1 MKTFL
6 QFFNSVKLAI
16 VLLIIITLA
25 SIIGTLIP
33 QDRTMQE
40 YVLHYG
46 QLAKVLTSLE
56 FTKIYNSFW
65 YVGLLFLFSF
75 NILVCTLTRLSP
87 KLKRAFNPKIEKE
100 VKNLIVLK
108 TQEKFNM
115 NWDLAKAKDEVR
127 NALTGRR
134 YRVREETEE
143 GKVFLLARKKMSGLF
158 GADFVHLGLLVILA
172 GGIISGMTSI
182 SNDMALYEGQT
193 LPVVNADFQI
203 RLDDFDTEYHEN
215 GSVKDWKSTVTVIE
229 NEEEKLSK
237 VIEVNHPLSYKGY
250 MFYQAAY
257 DFDWQNTTVEI
268 WAKKKDNPDYTGKI
282 RLRLG
287 DKVELEGENLQITA
301 LQFVPDFI
309 IGENG
314 QVATRSSQPY
324 NPAVEIEGWQ
334 GETQIFKGWIFAQF
348 PDFSRIHSESEEET
362 NLTFEL
368 KGYEG
373 GEISILNAAKDPGV
387 NLIWLGCVF
396 LMAGLGLAFYW
407 PPREIKIIM
416 ITETSQSKTE
426 ITAGGIA
433 SKNKDAFRI
442 EFENI
447 ITTLRKK

>member
-65 YVGLLFLFSF
+65 YVGLLFLFSI

-100 VKNLIVLK
+100 VVNLTVLK
-108 TQEKFNM
+108 TQEKFNKK
-115 NWDLAKAKDEVR
+115 WDIAKAKDEVR
-127 NALTGRR
+127 NALTGRK
-134 YRVREETEE
+134 YRVREEAEE

-172 GGIISGMTSI
+172 GGIISGMTGT
-182 SNDMALYEGQT
+182 SNYMEFYEGQT
-193 LPVVNADFQI
+193 LPVVNEDFQI
-203 RLDDFDTEYHEN
+203 RLDDFETEFHEN
-215 GSVKDWKSTVTVIE
+215 GSVKEWTSHVTVMK
-229 NEEEKLSK
+229 NEEEILSEK
-237 VIEVNHPLSYKGY
+237 IEVNHPLSYKGY
-250 MFYQAAY
+250 LFYQSGY
-257 DFDWQNTTVEI
+257 NFDWQNPTVEI

-282 RLRLG
+282 LLRLG
-287 DKVELEGENLQITA
+287 DKVELEGENLQITS
-301 LQFVPDFI
+301 LQFVPEFI

-314 QVATRSSQPY
+314 QVATRSQQPY

-334 GETQIFKGWIFAQF
+334 GEKQIFKGWIFAQF
-348 PDFSRIHSESEEET
+348 PDFSRIHSEEET

-373 GEISILNAAKDPGV
+373 GEISILNAAKDPGA
-387 NLIWLGCVF
+387 NIIWLGCVF

-407 PPREIKIIM
+407 PPREIKIIL
-416 ITETSQSKTE
+416 ESSESKTE
-426 ITAGGIA
+426 VTAGGIA
-433 SKNKDAFRI
+433 SKNKDAFCI

-447 ITTLRKK
+447 MTTLRRK

>member
-87 KLKRAFNPKIEKE
+87 KLKRAFNPKMEKE

-108 TQEKFNM
+108 TQEKFNK

-127 NALTGRR
+127 NTLTGRR

-143 GKVFLLARKKMSGLF
+143 GKVFLLARKKTSGLF

-203 RLDDFDTEYHEN
+203 RLDNFETEYHEN

-229 NEEEKLSK
+229 NDEEKLSK

-250 MFYQAAY
+250 MFYQSAY

>member
-1 MKTFL
+1 MKSFV

-33 QDRTMQE
+33 QNRAMQE

-46 QLAKVLTSLE
+46 QLAKLLTSLE
-56 FTKIYNSFW
+56 FTRIYQSFW
-65 YVGLLFLFSF
+65 YVGLLFLFSI
-75 NILVCTLTRLSP
+75 NILVCTLTRLSS
-87 KLKRAFNPKIEKE
+87 KWKRAFNPKIEKE
-100 VKNLIVLK
+100 TKNLTVLK
-108 TQEKFNM
+108 THEKFNKGW
-115 NWDLAKAKDEVR
+115 NLTKAKDEVR
-127 NALTGRR
+127 KALTGRR
-134 YRVREETEE
+134 YRVREESE
-143 GKVFLLARKKMSGLF
+143 GEKAFLLARKKTSGLF

-172 GGIISGMTSI
+172 GGIISGMTGIRGDI
-182 SNDMALYEGQT
+182 SLFEGQIQ
-193 LPVVNADFQI
+193 PVPNADFLI
-203 RLDDFDTEYHEN
+203 RLDNFETELYEN

-237 VIEVNHPLSYKGY
+237 VVEVNHPLSYKGY
-250 MFYQAAY
+250 MFYQAGY
-257 DFDWQNTTVEI
+257 GFDWQNPTVEI
-268 WAKKKDNPDYTGKI
+268 WAKKKDNPDYTGKV

-287 DKVELEGENLQITA
+287 ERAELEGENLLITA

-314 QVATRSSQPY
+314 QVATRSQQPN
-324 NPAVEIEGWQ
+324 NPAVYIEGWQ
-334 GETQIFKGWIFAQF
+334 EETQVFSGWIFAQF
-348 PDFSRIHSESEEET
+348 PDFSRIHSEEET

-368 KGYEG
+368 KGYQG
-373 GEISILNAAKDPGV
+373 GEISILHAAKDPGV

-407 PPREIKIIM
+407 PPREIKVIM
-416 ITETSQSKTE
+416 ETNQSKIE

-433 SKNKDAFRI
+433 SKNKDAFRA

-447 ITTLRKK
+447 MTTLRRQ

>member
-33 QDRTMQE
+33 QNRAMQE

-56 FTKIYNSFW
+56 FTQIYRSFW
-65 YVGLLFLFSF
+65 FVGLLFLFSF

-87 KLKRAFNPKIEKE
+87 KLKKAFNPKMEKE
-100 VKNLIVLK
+100 AKNLTVLK
-108 TQEKFNM
+108 VQEKFSS
-115 NWDLAKAKDEVR
+115 NWDLAKTKEKIKES
-127 NALTGRR
+127 LLGRH
-134 YRVREETEE
+134 YRLREESGE
-143 GKVFLLARKKMSGLF
+143 GKAYLLARKKTSGLF
-158 GADFVHLGLLVILA
+158 GADIVHLGLLVILA
-172 GGIISGMTSI
+172 GGIISGMTVI
-182 SNDMALYEGQT
+182 KNDMQLYEGQT
-193 LPVVNADFQI
+193 LPVIKADFQI
-203 RLDDFDTEYHEN
+203 RLDNFETEFHEN

-237 VIEVNHPLSYKGY
+237 IIEVNHPLSYKGY
-250 MFYQAAY
+250 MFYQASY
-257 DFDWQNTTVEI
+257 GFDWQNPTVEI
-268 WAKKKDNPDYTGKI
+268 WAKKKDNPDYAGKV

-287 DKVELEGENLQITA
+287 ERVELEGEDLQITA
-301 LQFVPDFI
+301 LRFEPDFI

-314 QVATRSSQPY
+314 QMTSRSPQPN

-348 PDFSRIHSESEEET
+348 PDFSRIHSEEET

-368 KGYEG
+368 TGYEG
-373 GEISILNAAKDPGV
+373 GEISVLHAAKDPGV

-407 PPREIKIIM
+407 PPREIKLVL
-416 ITETSQSKTE
+416 ETNQSKTD

-433 SKNKDAFRI
+433 SKNKDAFQA

-447 ITTLRKK
+447 MTTLRRQS

>member
-33 QDRTMQE
+33 QNRAMQE

-56 FTKIYNSFW
+56 FTQIYRSFW
-65 YVGLLFLFSF
+65 YVGLLILFSL
-75 NILVCTLTRLSP
+75 NILVCTLSRLSP
-87 KLKRAFNPKIEKE
+87 KWTRAFNPKIEKE
-100 VKNLIVLK
+100 TNHLTVLK
-108 TQEKFNM
+108 IQDKFSK
-115 NWDLAKAKDEVR
+115 NWNLAKTKDEIQKT
-127 NALTGRR
+127 LLGKR
-134 YRVREETEE
+134 YRIREESEK
-143 GKVFLLARKKMSGLF
+143 GNAYLLARKKTSGLF
-158 GADFVHLGLLVILA
+158 GADIVHLGLLFILA
-172 GGIISGMTSI
+172 GGIISGMTVI
-182 SNDMALYEGQT
+182 KNDMTFYEGQT
-193 LPVVNADFQI
+193 LPVIKADFQI
-203 RLDDFDTEYHEN
+203 RLDDFVTEFHEN

-250 MFYQAAY
+250 MFYQASY
-257 DFDWQNTTVEI
+257 GYDWQNPTVEI
-268 WAKKKDNPDYTGKI
+268 WAKKKDNPDYTGKVS
-282 RLRLG
+282 LRLG
-287 DKVELEGENLQITA
+287 DRVELEGENLQITA

-314 QVATRSSQPY
+314 QVATRSQQPN
-324 NPAVEIEGWQ
+324 NPAVYIEGWR
-334 GETQIFKGWIFAQF
+334 EEIMVFSGWIFAQF
-348 PDFSRIHSESEEET
+348 PDFSRIHSEEET

-368 KGYEG
+368 KGYQG
-373 GEISILNAAKDPGV
+373 GEISVLHAAKDPGV
-387 NLIWLGCVF
+387 NLIWLGCAF

-407 PPREIKIIM
+407 PPREIKII
-416 ITETSQSKTE
+416 ITETNQTKTE

-433 SKNKDAFRI
+433 SKNKDAFRT

-447 ITTLRKK
+447 LTALRKQP

>member
-16 VLLIIITLA
+16 ALLIIITLA

-46 QLAKVLTSLE
+46 QLAKALTSLE
-56 FTKIYNSFW
+56 FTQIYRSFW

-87 KLKRAFNPKIEKE
+87 KWKRAFNPKMEKE
-100 VKNLIVLK
+100 AVNLTVLK
-108 TQEKFNM
+108 IQGKFNK
-115 NWDLAKAKDEVR
+115 NWDITKARDEVHK
-127 NALTGRR
+127 ALKERR
-134 YRVREETEE
+134 YRVREESE
-143 GKVFLLARKKMSGLF
+143 GGKAFLLARKKMSGLF
-158 GADFVHLGLLVILA
+158 GADFVHLGLLVIIA
-172 GGIISGMTSI
+172 GGMISGWTGI
-182 SNDMALYEGQT
+182 SKDMEFYEGQT
-193 LPVVNADFQI
+193 LNVFKADFQI
-203 RLDDFDTEYHEN
+203 RMDNLEHELYDN
-215 GSVKDWKSTVTVIE
+215 GGTKDWKSTVTVIE

-250 MFYQAAY
+250 MFYQSAWGY
-257 DFDWQNTTVEI
+257 NWQNPTVEI

-287 DKVELEGENLQITA
+287 ERVELEGENLQITA
-301 LQFVPDFI
+301 LQFEPDFI

-314 QVATRSSQPY
+314 QMASRSNQPN

-334 GETQIFKGWIFAQF
+334 EETQIFKGWIFAQF
-348 PDFSRIHSESEEET
+348 PDFSRIHSEEET

-373 GEISILNAAKDPGV
+373 GEISVLNAAKDPGT
-387 NLIWLGCVF
+387 NIIWLGCVF

-433 SKNKDAFRI
+433 SKNKEAFRI

-447 ITTLRKK
+447 ITTLRRK

>member
-6 QFFNSVKLAI
+6 QFFSSVKLAI

-56 FTKIYNSFW
+56 FTGIYHSFW
-65 YVGLLFLFSF
+65 YVGLLFLFSI

-87 KLKRAFNPKIEKE
+87 KWKRAFNPKMEKE
-100 VKNLIVLK
+100 AVNLTVLK
-108 TQEKFNM
+108 TQENFSK
-115 NWDLAKAKDEVR
+115 NWDLSKARDEIKK
-127 NALTGRR
+127 ALKGNR
-134 YRVREETEE
+134 YRVREETEGE
-143 GKVFLLARKKMSGLF
+143 KAFLLARKKTSGFF
-158 GADFVHLGLLVILA
+158 GSDFVHLGLLVIIA

-182 SNDMALYEGQT
+182 SSDLVLYEGQT
-193 LPVVNADFQI
+193 LPVVNTDFQI
-203 RLDDFDTEYHEN
+203 RLDNFETEFHEN

-229 NEEEKLSK
+229 NEEEILSK

-250 MFYQAAY
+250 MFYQSAY
-257 DFDWQNTTVEI
+257 DFDWKNPTVEI
-268 WAKKKDNPDYTGKI
+268 WAKKKDDPDYIGKV

-309 IGENG
+309 IGENS
-314 QVATRSSQPY
+314 QVTTRSQQPN
-324 NPAVEIEGWQ
+324 NPAVYIEGWQ
-334 GETQIFKGWIFAQF
+334 EETQIFTGWIFAQF
-348 PDFSRIHSESEEET
+348 PDFSRIHSEEET

-368 KGYEG
+368 IGYQG
-373 GEISILNAAKDPGV
+373 GEISILNAAKDPGT
-387 NLIWLGCVF
+387 NIIWLGCAF

-407 PPREIKIIM
+407 PPREIKIILES
-416 ITETSQSKTE
+416 IQSKTE

-433 SKNKDAFRI
+433 SKNKEAFRT

-447 ITTLRKK
+447 MTTLRRK